1 VDQHAAHERV
11 LYEGALK
18 QVEKGSAASQKLLFP
33 ETLDCR
39 RKNILRLNRVS
50 RFLVRLGF
58 EIEAFGLTA
67 VIINGM
73 PLVFRRQESIVE

>member
-33 ETLDCR
+33 ETLD
-39 RKNILRLNRVS
+39 LSAEEYLTFESSQQV
-50 RFLVRLGF
+50 LVRLGF
-58 EIEAFGLTA
+58 
-67 VIINGM
+67 
-73 PLVFRRQESIVE
+73 